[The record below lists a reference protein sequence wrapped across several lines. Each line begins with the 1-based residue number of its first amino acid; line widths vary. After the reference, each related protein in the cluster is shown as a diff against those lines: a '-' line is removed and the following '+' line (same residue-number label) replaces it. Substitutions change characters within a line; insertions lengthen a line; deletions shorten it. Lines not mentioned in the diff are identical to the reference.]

1 MLRNPCLPKEALS
14 HLNVDTGDEIY
25 LVETD
30 DGYIVTQYDPE
41 FEEQMEAMG
50 ALPPNLFEYT
60 QNPGLFDLA
69 AAFTFLSL
77 AAGNLSEEQLSAW
90 FRFDIRHQ
98 VGVFVYRH
106 DKYLLVG
113 IVDCIGMANII

>member
-1 MLRNPCLPKEALS
+1 VLRNPCLPKEALS

-77 AAGNLSEEQLSAW
+77 AAGNLSEEGLSAW
-90 FRFDIRHQ
+90 FHF
-98 VGVFVYRH
+98 
-106 DKYLLVG
+106 
-113 IVDCIGMANII
+113 NSE